1 MKVKKL
7 NEKSFFT
14 ILYVL
19 LGIILLIPLF
29 SKDLTLIEKGVMF
42 FSQYVSFFASI
53 LFFKELFKDEDEYKT
68 FFGVLLIAV
77 SPYRFFISFNE
88 KEKLLSLAVSIIPLY
103 AFFVLKAI
111 KNAKLKIVFYI
122 LAGIALALIGLLH
135 FPILTVLIFVSITLV
150 FVYKAPLVLLTIA
163 LGFGLSIPFTLDT
176 LKYLLFGGFDEL
188 NYSCASIMPYGY
200 RFGSYFNTFLN
211 IDSNPGFGI
220 GLLICLLAG
229 VWNTISDSKKVRS
242 KTDYYMFIMGILFM
256 LTALRK
262 FPWEYVQRIASPL
275 LRYVGIWRTPTFFAG
290 LAGLFL
296 SVIGAK
302 AIGGLGH
309 RNEQIANAEDGKG
322 KKNPS
327 SKDNN
332 DNEAIDVYELVKNV
346 VIFVCMGIY
355 ILQSCL

>member
-77 SPYRFFISFNE
+77 SPYRFFICFSE
-88 KEKLLSLAVSIIPLY
+88 KEKLTALAVSLIPLY
-103 AFFVLKAI
+103 AFLVLKAI
-111 KNAKLKIVFYI
+111 KNVKIKIAFCI
-122 LAGIALALIGLLH
+122 LAGIALALIGMLH

-200 RFGSYFNTFLN
+200 QFGSYFNTFMN

-220 GLLICLLAG
+220 GLIVCLLAG

-256 LTALRK
+256 LTASKK

-290 LAGLFL
+290 LAGFFL

-302 AIGGLGH
+302 AIGSLGH
-309 RNEQIANAEDGKG
+309 RNEHNANAEDGKE

-327 SKDNN
+327 SNDNN
-332 DNEAIDVYELVKNV
+332 DNAAFDVYELVKNV
-346 VIFVCMGIY
+346 VIFICMGIY
-355 ILQSCL
+355 ILQSYL

>member
-77 SPYRFFISFNE
+77 SPYRFFICFSE
-88 KEKLLSLAVSIIPLY
+88 KEKLTALAVSLIPLY

-111 KNAKLKIVFYI
+111 KNVKIKIVFCI
-122 LAGIALALIGLLH
+122 LAGIALALIGMLH

-200 RFGSYFNTFLN
+200 RFGSYFNTFMN

-220 GLLICLLAG
+220 GLIVCLLAG

-256 LTALRK
+256 LTASKK

-290 LAGLFL
+290 LAGFFL

-302 AIGGLGH
+302 AIGSLGH
-309 RNEQIANAEDGKG
+309 RNEHNANAEDGKE

-327 SKDNN
+327 SNDNN
-332 DNEAIDVYELVKNV
+332 DNAAFDVYELVKNV
-346 VIFVCMGIY
+346 VIFICMGIY
-355 ILQSCL
+355 ILQSYL